1 MTKYDLIV
9 IGTGGAGY
17 QVAIRCREAGWKVA
31 AIDREPFGGTCSV
44 RGCIPKKVLSG
55 TAHIADMTR
64 RLNEVDVLSPS
75 IINWRKLIAFK
86 RSFTEPVPPDTV
98 EGLEK
103 AGVEVY
109 SGSPAFVNDTTLE
122 LDGEQLQ
129 AEHIHIATGLEPA
142 KLPIEGFEHLI
153 DSDAFLDLPELPQ
166 RIIFV
171 GAGYISFEFAHVAAI
186 CGAKVTILHADDHP
200 LAQFDAD
207 IVAALCDAS
216 RELGIEVVLNAA
228 AKTITKEGEKYVVT
242 AANDEKYV
250 ADLVVHGAGRVPS
263 ISNMDLEAANIDY
276 DKRRGIIV
284 DNFMRSPS
292 NPRITAA
299 GDVANAGPQLSPVS
313 KRQGAIAANTLLE
326 DPQPQPDYFSTPSVV
341 FTSPPVAKVGYLEHE
356 AHEKGLDFEVTTK
369 DLSDWFD
376 SKRLNQPF
384 TMSKILVERHTGKI
398 LGAHL
403 MGDSAAE
410 LINIFSLAI
419 ETGLT
424 IEQLKAPIFAFP
436 TASDDLRAMLP

>member
-186 CGAKVTILHADDHP
+186 CGAKVTMLHADNQP
-200 LAQFDAD
+200 LAQFDPD
-207 IVAALCDAS
+207 IIAMLCDAS
-216 RELGIEVVLNAA
+216 RELGIDVVLNAA

-263 ISNMDLEAANIDY
+263 ISDMSLEAANVDY
-276 DKRRGIIV
+276 DKRRGIVV
-284 DNFMRSPS
+284 DDFMRSPS
-292 NPRITAA
+292 NPHITAA

-313 KRQGAIAANTLLE
+313 KWQGAIAANTLLE